1 MSVTTT
7 AGDLQDLARVDQ
19 PGFYDVRNAPL
30 LARLRQEAP
39 VFYYAELGT
48 WVLSKYHDVKYASK
62 TPELFS
68 VRKGILLNDA
78 RYGESI
84 ADSFFPEGAELISTL
99 DPPRHGEVRRTIAPA
114 FTPRAIAALED
125 PVRAVC
131 RQILDGFEAG
141 RPVEFIHAAARVV
154 PIQAVARLLG
164 VPADEVDVDKIQF
177 WTDEML
183 KMGAPLPRE
192 ELEQAAA
199 NAAEV
204 GQFLAGV
211 LARKAASPGGSDL
224 MSALATA
231 ELDRRRL
238 SEMNILMLATAV
250 LVAGNETTRNLL
262 AGTMWALAQHPGQM
276 RTLAADPSLVKQTV
290 EEVLRWITPVPGF
303 MRNAKQDIELR
314 GQKIKQGQYVYLLY
328 FAANR
333 DEECWTDPDT
343 FDITRAAGSGR
354 AVVRLRAARLH
365 RRGGGPA
372 GGARFPGG
380 DARPVLRRVPGR
392 RSQARWLTAAARL
405 ARAAGRV
412 RTVTAIGRLRPPRSK
427 GGGA

>member
-125 PVRAVC
+125 SVRAVC

-141 RPVEFIHAAARVV
+141 HPVEFIHAAARVV
-154 PIQAVARLLG
+154 PIRAVARLLG

-211 LARKAASPGGSDL
+211 LARKAANPGGSDL
-224 MSALATA
+224 MSTLATA

-343 FDITRAAGSGR
+343 FDITRPAEPAVLSFGFGQHACIGAA
-354 AVVRLRAARLH
+354 VARLEG
-365 RRGGGPA
+365 RVFLEEML
-372 GGARFPGG
+372 ARFSGVSLAGEAKRVGSPLQHGWHEL
-380 DARPVLRRVPGR
+380 PVAFER
-392 RSQARWLTAAARL
+392 
-405 ARAAGRV
+405 
-412 RTVTAIGRLRPPRSK
+412 
-427 GGGA
+427 

>member
-1 MSVTTT
+1 MPVTTA
-7 AGDLQDLARVDQ
+7 AGDLKDLIKVDQ
-19 PGFYDVRNAPL
+19 PAFYDVHNAPL
-30 LARLRQEAP
+30 LARLRREAP
-39 VFYYAELGT
+39 VFYYPELNT

-62 TPELFS
+62 TPSLFS
-68 VRKGILLNDA
+68 VHKGILLNDA

-99 DPPRHGEVRRTIAPA
+99 DPPRHGEVRRTLAPA

-125 PVRAVC
+125 AIRTIC
-131 RQILDGFEAG
+131 RQILDGVEAG
-141 RPVEFIHAAARVV
+141 RPVEFIHDAARVV

-164 VPADEVDVDKIQF
+164 VPAGEVDVDKIQF

-199 NAAEV
+199 NAAEM
-204 GQFLAGV
+204 GQFLTGL
-211 LARKAASPGGSDL
+211 LARKAAHPGDADL
-224 MSALATA
+224 MSTLAAA
-231 ELDRRRL
+231 ELDSRRL

-262 AGTMWALAQHPGQM
+262 SGIMWALAEHPDQM
-276 RTLAADPSLVKQTV
+276 RALAADPALVKQTV

-303 MRNAKQDIELR
+303 MRNALADIQLR
-314 GQKIKQGQYVYLLY
+314 GQVINQGQYVYLLY

-343 FDITRAAGSGR
+343 FDITRPAEPAVLSFGFGQHACIGAA
-354 AVVRLRAARLH
+354 LARMEARVFLEEMLS
-365 RRGGGPA
+365 RFSSVSLA
-372 GGARFPGG
+372 GQP
-380 DARPVLRRVPGR
+380 RRVDSPLQHGWHHLPVVFGR
-392 RSQARWLTAAARL
+392 
-405 ARAAGRV
+405 
-412 RTVTAIGRLRPPRSK
+412 
-427 GGGA
+427 

>member
-19 PGFYDVRNAPL
+19 PSFYDVRNAPL
-30 LARLRQEAP
+30 LTRLRREAP
-39 VFYYAELGT
+39 VFWYEELGT
-48 WVLSKYHDVKYASK
+48 WVLSKYHDVKYASR
-62 TPELFS
+62 TPGLFS

-99 DPPRHGEVRRTIAPA
+99 DPPRHGEVRKTLAPA
-114 FTPRAIAALED
+114 FTPRSIAALEE
-125 PVRAVC
+125 PIRAVC

-141 RPVEFIHAAARVV
+141 QPVEFIHDAARVI
-154 PIQAVARLLG
+154 PIQAVAQLLG
-164 VPADEVDVDKIQF
+164 VPPGEIDVDKIQF

-199 NAAEV
+199 NAAEM
-204 GQFLAGV
+204 GQFLGSL
-211 LARKAASPGGSDL
+211 LARKAAHPGDLDL
-224 MSALATA
+224 MSTLATA
-231 ELDRRRL
+231 ELDRKQL

-262 AGTMWALAQHPGQM
+262 AGTMWALAQQPDQM
-276 RTLAADPSLVKQTV
+276 RALAHDPALAKQTV

-303 MRNAKQDIELR
+303 MRNATQDIELR
-314 GQKIKQGQYVYLLY
+314 GQTIKQGQYVYLLY

-343 FDITRAAGSGR
+343 FDITRPAEPAVLSFGFGQHVCIGAA
-354 AVVRLRAARLH
+354 LARLEA
-365 RRGGGPA
+365 RVFLEEML
-372 GGARFPGG
+372 ARFSSVSLAGEPKRVESPLQHGWHLL
-380 DARPVLRRVPGR
+380 PVTFER
-392 RSQARWLTAAARL
+392 
-405 ARAAGRV
+405 
-412 RTVTAIGRLRPPRSK
+412 
-427 GGGA
+427 

>member
-7 AGDLQDLARVDQ
+7 AGDLQDLVRVDQ
-19 PGFYDVRNAPL
+19 PGFYDVRNGPL
-30 LARLRQEAP
+30 LARLRREAP
-39 VFYYAELGT
+39 VFRYAELNI

-84 ADSFFPEGAELISTL
+84 ADSFFPDGAELISTL
-99 DPPRHGEVRRTIAPA
+99 DPPRHGEVRRTLAPA
-114 FTPRAIAALED
+114 FTPRAIGRLED
-125 PVRAVC
+125 PIRALC
-131 RQILDGFEAG
+131 RQVLDGFEAG
-141 RPVEFIHAAARVV
+141 RPVEFIHEAAWVI

-164 VPADEVDVDKIQF
+164 VPPGEVDVDKIQF

-199 NAAEV
+199 NTAEMHK
-204 GQFLAGV
+204 FLIG
-211 LARKAASPGGSDL
+211 LLTRKAADPRGSDL
-224 MSALATA
+224 MSTLATA

-238 SEMNILMLATAV
+238 SELNILMLAIAV

-262 AGTMWALAQHPGQM
+262 AGSMWALAQHPEQM
-276 RTLAADPSLVKQTV
+276 RALAADPALARQTV

-303 MRNAKQDIELR
+303 MRNATQDIELR
-314 GQKIKQGQYVYLLY
+314 GQTIERGQHVYLLY

-343 FDITRAAGSGR
+343 FDVTRSPEPAVLSFGFGQHACIGS
-354 AVVRLRAARLH
+354 ALARLEA
-365 RRGGGPA
+365 RVFLEEMLTRFSSVSLA
-372 GGARFPGG
+372 GEPKRVDSPLQHGWHLL
-380 DARPVLRRVPGR
+380 PVAFER
-392 RSQARWLTAAARL
+392 
-405 ARAAGRV
+405 
-412 RTVTAIGRLRPPRSK
+412 
-427 GGGA
+427 

>member
-7 AGDLQDLARVDQ
+7 GGDLQDLARVDQ

-131 RQILDGFEAG
+131 RRILDGFEAG

-164 VPADEVDVDKIQF
+164 VPPAKS
-177 WTDEML
+177 ML
-183 KMGAPLPRE
+183 TRSSSGPTRCSKWALRCPEKNSSRPRRTPPRWVSSSR
-192 ELEQAAA
+192 ACSRA
-199 NAAEV
+199 
-204 GQFLAGV
+204 
-211 LARKAASPGGSDL
+211 
-224 MSALATA
+224 
-231 ELDRRRL
+231 RRR
-238 SEMNILMLATAV
+238 A
-250 LVAGNETTRNLL
+250 
-262 AGTMWALAQHPGQM
+262 
-276 RTLAADPSLVKQTV
+276 
-290 EEVLRWITPVPGF
+290 
-303 MRNAKQDIELR
+303 
-314 GQKIKQGQYVYLLY
+314 
-328 FAANR
+328 
-333 DEECWTDPDT
+333 
-343 FDITRAAGSGR
+343 R
-354 AVVRLRAARLH
+354 AV
-365 RRGGGPA
+365 
-372 GGARFPGG
+372 
-380 DARPVLRRVPGR
+380 
-392 RSQARWLTAAARL
+392 
-405 ARAAGRV
+405 
-412 RTVTAIGRLRPPRSK
+412 RT
-427 GGGA
+427 

>member
-1 MSVTTT
+1 M
-7 AGDLQDLARVDQ
+7 
-19 PGFYDVRNAPL
+19 
-30 LARLRQEAP
+30 
-39 VFYYAELGT
+39 
-48 WVLSKYHDVKYASK
+48 
-62 TPELFS
+62 
-68 VRKGILLNDA
+68 RKGILLNDA

-84 ADSFFPEGAELISTL
+84 ADSFFPDGAELISTL

-114 FTPRAIAALED
+114 FTPRAIAALEE

-131 RQILDGFEAG
+131 RRILDGFEAG
-141 RPVEFIHAAARVV
+141 RPVEFIHDAARVV

-183 KMGAPLPRE
+183 KMGAPLPKA

-204 GQFLAGV
+204 GQFLGGV
-211 LARKAASPGGSDL
+211 LARKRADPGESDL
-224 MSALATA
+224 MTTLATA

-276 RTLAADPSLVKQTV
+276 RALAADPSLVKQTV

-303 MRNAKQDIELR
+303 MRNANRTSSCAARRSSR
-314 GQKIKQGQYVYLLY
+314 GSTSTCCTSPRTRTRSAGPT
-328 FAANR
+328 R
-333 DEECWTDPDT
+333 DT
-343 FDITRAAGSGR
+343 FDITRPAEP
-354 AVVRLRAARLH
+354 AVLSFGFGHTPASARRWPGWKRVSSW
-365 RRGGGPA
+365 RRC
-372 GGARFPGG
+372 
-380 DARPVLRRVPGR
+380 
-392 RSQARWLTAAARL
+392 
-405 ARAAGRV
+405 
-412 RTVTAIGRLRPPRSK
+412 
-427 GGGA
+427 

>member
-1 MSVTTT
+1 MSVTIT

-30 LARLRQEAP
+30 LARLRREAP
-39 VFYYAELGT
+39 VFYYEELGT
-48 WVLSKYHDVKYASK
+48 WVLSKYQDVKYASR

-99 DPPRHGEVRRTIAPA
+99 DPPRHGEVRRTLAPA
-114 FTPRAIAALED
+114 FTPRAIAALEE

-154 PIQAVARLLG
+154 PIVAVARLLG
-164 VPADEVDVDKIQF
+164 VPPGEVDVDKIQF

-199 NAAEV
+199 NTAEM
-204 GQFLAGV
+204 GQFRTEL
-211 LARKAASPGGSDL
+211 LARKAAEPGGADL
-224 MSALATA
+224 MSTLATA
-231 ELDRRRL
+231 ELDRKRL
-238 SEMNILMLATAV
+238 TEMNILMLATAV

-262 AGTMWALAQHPGQM
+262 AGTIWALARHPGQM
-276 RTLAADPSLVKQTV
+276 RSLAADPSLVKQAV

-303 MRNAKQDIELR
+303 MRNATRDIELR
-314 GQKIKQGQYVYLLY
+314 GQQIRPGQYVYLLY

-333 DEECWTDPDT
+333 DEECWHDPDT
-343 FDITRAAGSGR
+343 FDIARAPEP
-354 AVVRLRAARLH
+354 AVLSFGFGQHACIGAALARLEA
-365 RRGGGPA
+365 RVFLEEML
-372 GGARFPGG
+372 ARFSSVSLAGEPERVASPLQHGWHLL
-380 DARPVLRRVPGR
+380 PVAFER
-392 RSQARWLTAAARL
+392 
-405 ARAAGRV
+405 
-412 RTVTAIGRLRPPRSK
+412 
-427 GGGA
+427 

>member
-7 AGDLQDLARVDQ
+7 AGDLQVLARVDQ

-30 LARLRQEAP
+30 LARLRREAP
-39 VFYYAELGT
+39 VFYYDELGT
-48 WVLSKYHDVKYASK
+48 WVLSKYQDVKYASR

-99 DPPRHGEVRRTIAPA
+99 DPPRHGEVRRTLAPA
-114 FTPRAIAALED
+114 FTPRAIAALEE

-154 PIQAVARLLG
+154 PIVAVARLLG
-164 VPADEVDVDKIQF
+164 VPPEEVDVDKIQF

-199 NAAEV
+199 NTAEM
-204 GQFLAGV
+204 GQFLTEL
-211 LARKAASPGGSDL
+211 LARKAAEPGGSDL
-224 MSALATA
+224 MSTLATA
-231 ELDRRRL
+231 ELDRKRL
-238 SEMNILMLATAV
+238 TQMNILMLATAV

-262 AGTMWALAQHPGQM
+262 AGSIWALSQHSDQM
-276 RTLAADPSLVKQTV
+276 RALAADPSLVKQAV

-303 MRNAKQDIELR
+303 MRNATRDIELR
-314 GQKIKQGQYVYLLY
+314 GQTIRSGQYVYLLY

-333 DEECWTDPDT
+333 DEECWNDPDK
-343 FDITRAAGSGR
+343 FDITRPPEPAVLSFGFGQHACIGAA
-354 AVVRLRAARLH
+354 LARLEARVFLEEMLTRFSGVSLAGDPERVASPLQHGWH
-365 RRGGGPA
+365 RL
-372 GGARFPGG
+372 
-380 DARPVLRRVPGR
+380 PVAFER
-392 RSQARWLTAAARL
+392 
-405 ARAAGRV
+405 
-412 RTVTAIGRLRPPRSK
+412 
-427 GGGA
+427 